1 MRRAI
6 TAIMAAIFATGIAL
20 AASTNEADYQVV
32 PLPRQIDYI
41 EGNSFI
47 LSSQT
52 PIVYPVG
59 DEAMARNAK
68 FLAEYIKE
76 MAGISVA
83 TTTAKTNNSITLSL
97 SKKIAGDEE
106 YRITVKAK
114 GVNIEG
120 RTPAGVFYGIQTLR
134 KALPITD
141 GTTEIVLPGATI
153 NDSPRFGYRGMM
165 LDCCRHFFP
174 VSFVKKYIDLL
185 ALHNMN
191 RFHWHLNDDQGWRIE
206 IKKRPKLTQIG
217 SVRPTT
223 VLGHNSGV
231 FDGVEHGGYY
241 TQEEAREI
249 VRYAAERY
257 ITVVPEI
264 DMPGH
269 MLAALASYPELGCT
283 GGPYTVG
290 RTWGIFPEVLC
301 LGNEKIYQFCQDVLS
316 EIIDIFPSEYIHI
329 GGDEAPRD
337 RWRECAKCKALASRE
352 GLSINKLQGYFT
364 NRMEKFVNS
373 KGRSIIGWDEI
384 LEGDINQSATIMSWR
399 VPKPGSHGAQL
410 GHDVIMA
417 PNNYCYFDYYQTNET
432 SHEPMLI
439 GGWVPVEKVYELEPV
454 PDSLSVE
461 AKQHII
467 GVQANLWTEY
477 IGSTNLVEYQIL
489 PRAAALAEVQW
500 TDGKKN
506 YDAFRKRLDHMADLY
521 DHYRLVF
528 ATHLWPGRKIKANGE
543 YVEDF

>member
-1 MRRAI
+1 MKK
-6 TAIMAAIFATGIAL
+6 TAAAIIAALFTAGIAF
-20 AASTNEADYQVV
+20 ADGTQKADYQVV
-32 PLPRQIDYI
+32 PLPRQIELIAD
-41 EGNSFI
+41 NNFT

-52 PIVYPVG
+52 PIVYPSG
-59 DEAMARNAK
+59 DEAMARNAQ

-76 MAGISVA
+76 VAGITVV
-83 TTTAKTNNSITLSL
+83 TTTVKTKNSITLSL
-97 SKKIAGDEE
+97 SKKIQGDEE
-106 YRITVKAK
+106 YRITVKEK
-114 GVNIEG
+114 GVTIEG

-134 KALPITD
+134 KALPIE
-141 GTTEIVLPGATI
+141 GNAAEIVLPGATI

-191 RFHWHLNDDQGWRIE
+191 RFHWHLNDDQGWRID
-206 IKKRPKLTQIG
+206 IKKHPRLTQIG

-269 MLAALASYPELGCT
+269 MLAALASYPDMGCT

-316 EIIDIFPSEYIHI
+316 EIIDIFPSKYIHI

-352 GLSINKLQGYFT
+352 GLSIDKLQGYFT

-399 VPKPGSHGAQL
+399 GPKPGSHGAQL

-417 PNNYCYFDYYQTNET
+417 PNNFCYFDYYQTNET

-521 DHYRLVF
+521 DHYRLVY
-528 ATHLWPGRKIKANGE
+528 ATHLWPGRKIKANGT

>member
-1 MRRAI
+1 MKK
-6 TAIMAAIFATGIAL
+6 TAAAIIAALFTAGIAF
-20 AASTNEADYQVV
+20 ADGTQKADYQVV
-32 PLPRQIDYI
+32 PLPRQIELIAD
-41 EGNSFI
+41 NNFT

-52 PIVYPVG
+52 PIVYPSG
-59 DEAMARNAK
+59 DEAMARNAQ

-76 MAGISVA
+76 VAGITVV
-83 TTTAKTNNSITLSL
+83 TTTVKTKNSITLSL
-97 SKKIAGDEE
+97 SKKIQGDEE
-106 YRITVKAK
+106 YRITVKEK
-114 GVNIEG
+114 GVTIEG

-134 KALPITD
+134 KALPIE
-141 GTTEIVLPGATI
+141 GNAAEIVLPGATI

-191 RFHWHLNDDQGWRIE
+191 RFHWHLNDDQGWRID
-206 IKKRPKLTQIG
+206 IKKHPRLTQIG

-269 MLAALASYPELGCT
+269 MLAALASYPDMGCT

-316 EIIDIFPSEYIHI
+316 EIIDIFPSKYIHI

-352 GLSINKLQGYFT
+352 GLSIDKLQGYFT

-399 VPKPGSHGAQL
+399 GPKPGSHGAQL

-417 PNNYCYFDYYQTNET
+417 PNNFCYFDYYQTNET

-467 GVQANLWTEY
+467 
-477 IGSTNLVEYQIL
+477 
-489 PRAAALAEVQW
+489 ALAEVQW

-521 DHYRLVF
+521 DHYRLVY
-528 ATHLWPGRKIKANGE
+528 ATHLWPGRKIKANGT

>member
-1 MRRAI
+1 
-6 TAIMAAIFATGIAL
+6 MAAIFATGIAL
-20 AASTNEADYQVV
+20 AAGTNEADYQVV

-41 EGNSFI
+41 EGNSFT
-47 LSSQT
+47 LNCQT
-52 PIVYPVG
+52 QIAYPAG
-59 DEAMARNAK
+59 DKAMERNAQ

-76 MAGISVA
+76 VAGISVA
-83 TTTAKTNNSITLSL
+83 TTTAKTKGSITLAL

-106 YRITVKAK
+106 YRITVKEK
-114 GVNIEG
+114 GVSIEG
-120 RTPAGVFYGIQTLR
+120 KTAAGVFYGIQTLR
-134 KALPITD
+134 KALPIEC
-141 GTTEIVLPGATI
+141 GAAEIVLPGVTI
-153 NDSPRFGYRGMM
+153 ADAPRFGYRGMM

-174 VSFVKKYIDLL
+174 LSFVKKYIDLL

-316 EIIDIFPSEYIHI
+316 EIIDIFPSKYIHI

-352 GLSINKLQGYFT
+352 GLTIDKLQGYFT

-399 VPKPGSHGAQL
+399 GPKPGSHGAQL

-500 TDGKKN
+500 TDGKKD

>member
-20 AASTNEADYQVV
+20 AAGTNEADYQVV

-52 PIVYPVG
+52 QIAYPAG
-59 DEAMARNAK
+59 DKAMERNAQ

-76 MAGISVA
+76 VAGISVA
-83 TTTAKTNNSITLSL
+83 TTTAKTKGSITLAL
-97 SKKIAGDEE
+97 TKKIQGDEE

-114 GVNIEG
+114 GVTIEG
-120 RTPAGVFYGIQTLR
+120 RTPTGVFYGIQTLR

-206 IKKRPKLTQIG
+206 IKKHPRLTQIG
-217 SVRPTT
+217 SIRPTT
-223 VLGHNSGV
+223 VMGHNSGV
-231 FDGVEHGGYY
+231 FDGIEHGGYY

-316 EIIDIFPSEYIHI
+316 EIIDIFPSKYIHI

-337 RWRECAKCKALASRE
+337 RWRECGKCKALASRE
-352 GLSINKLQGYFT
+352 GLTIDKLQGYFT
-364 NRMEKFVNS
+364 NRMETFVNS
-373 KGRSIIGWDEI
+373 KGRRIIGWDEI

-399 VPKPGSHGAQL
+399 GPKPGSHGAQL

-417 PNNYCYFDYYQTNET
+417 PNNHCYFDYYQT
-432 SHEPMLI
+432 SDPKHEPMLI

-461 AKQHII
+461 AKKHII

-500 TDGKKN
+500 TDGKK
-506 YDAFRKRLDHMADLY
+506 DFEAFRKRLDHMADLY
-521 DHYRLVF
+521 DCYRLVY